1 MRGIGE
7 RCNNVWPQ
15 SASRDLPPKK
25 LRGMQGMQHKEE
37 KKRGRRREDEER
49 RGEEGANPPLSSPLQ
64 RLNIHRAQSCNLN
77 SFLFFFGHSFPSA
90 ELPGKQAGSR
100 L

>member
-25 LRGMQGMQHKEE
+25 LRGMQGMQHEEE
-37 KKRGRRREDEER
+37 KKKEEGGEKR
-49 RGEEGANPPLSSPLQ
+49 RGGGEPSPL
-64 RLNIHRAQSCNLN
+64 LPLAAFEHPSCTKLQSEF
-77 SFLFFFGHSFPSA
+77 FLFFFWPFLS
-90 ELPGKQAGSR
+90 QR
-100 L
+100 